1 MPLHRLIMSIAAGAF
16 AHEAAA
22 ASLDTA
28 NLRGSQVYETT
39 GPTYRAQRVAAP
51 AYPTSAPAS
60 SYPVNE
66 TDPVPVYVP
75 PGVAARGAPIVKAP
89 PYVSWS
95 WTGAYAGF
103 HVGGTLGVSK
113 FDDPFGGSIF
123 GDNVRTP
130 GFFAGGQIGFNWQPP
145 GSVLVLGAEAD
156 FSRMDSDGTNTCLA
170 YSGFYVSSNCHSAP
184 TGLGTLAGRLGYA
197 TGRSGH
203 SLIYVKGGAAW
214 VQNHVDINVNN
225 LYFGFIPQ
233 PDPTTLNQSQWGGTV
248 GAGFEQAVTPAFSL
262 KLEYQYL
269 AFPRATAATGS
280 SILFPPLSFPAG
292 STTGMTEQFHVVK
305 LGLNYKAGVDPK
317 AQWGAAPVAY
327 PAKAL
332 PVWASAPG
340 WQLEGGARYWMTSG
354 RFQWDNAAP
363 LTSPQV
369 LESRLTYAGLAARP
383 GELYARVD
391 TPVGIFVK
399 GNAGVGK
406 VTDGF
411 MNDEDWGIFGAISY
425 SNTLS
430 PGESG
435 HLNYWTADLGYDF
448 LIGPGYKMGAFIGF
462 NAYSQSTSTFGCVQI
477 ANPLFPCLTPG
488 DNRIVGTQATHW
500 DSWRIGFAGET
511 TVFDRMKVSADVAYL
526 PSTSF
531 VGRDDHLLRL
541 TPTWFDQEG
550 KGAGVQIET
559 ILSYL
564 VTDNLNIGVG
574 ARYWAMWTTDGSFT
588 CTGCG
593 GVGVASPPD
602 GGKFSAERYGLF
614 VQAGY
619 KLDTVPQRIY

>member
-1 MPLHRLIMSIAAGAF
+1 MLLHRLIWSIAVVGF

-22 ASLDTA
+22 GSLDA
-28 NLRGSQVYETT
+28 AYLRGSQVYEAA
-39 GPTYRAQRVAAP
+39 GPTYQVQSAAP
-51 AYPTSAPAS
+51 APGS
-60 SYPVNE
+60 SYPVNQIDASPAYAPPS
-66 TDPVPVYVP
+66 TD
-75 PGVAARGAPIVKAP
+75 VAGTPIVK
-89 PYVSWS
+89 VSPRVPWS

-103 HVGGTLGVSK
+103 HSGGTLGVSK

-123 GDNVRTP
+123 GDKVRTP
-130 GFFAGGQIGFNWQPP
+130 GFFAGGQIGFNWQAP
-145 GSVLVLGAEAD
+145 GSGLVLGAEAD

-184 TGLGTLAGRLGYA
+184 TGLATLAGRLGFA

-203 SLIYVKGGAAW
+203 SLIYLKGGAAW

-225 LYFGFIPQ
+225 LYFGTIPQ
-233 PDPTTLNQSQWGGTV
+233 PGPTTLNQSQWGGAV
-248 GAGFEQAVTPAFSL
+248 GAGVEQAVTPAFSL

-269 AFPRATAATGS
+269 AFPRATVATGA
-280 SILFPPLSFPAG
+280 SIVFPPLSFPAG
-292 STTGMTEQFHVVK
+292 STTGMTEQFHLVK

-317 AQWGAAPVAY
+317 AQWGAEPVGDQLKGL
-327 PAKAL
+327 PAQA
-332 PVWASAPG
+332 WAPG
-340 WQLEGGARYWMTSG
+340 WQIEGGARYWMSSG

-363 LTSPQV
+363 FTSSQV
-369 LESRLTYAGLAARP
+369 LESRLTYDGLTARP

-391 TPVGIFVK
+391 TPIGIFVK
-399 GNAGVGK
+399 GNAGLGK
-406 VTDGF
+406 VTNGF
-411 MNDEDWGIFGAISY
+411 MNDEDWGIFGFISY

-430 PGESG
+430 PSETG
-435 HLNYWTADLGYDF
+435 HLNYWTADVGYDF

-462 NAYSQSTSTFGCVQI
+462 NSYDQNTSTFGCVQI
-477 ANPLFPCLTPG
+477 ANALFPCLASG
-488 DNRIVGTQATHW
+488 DNQIVGTQATHW

-511 TVFDRMKVSADVAYL
+511 TVFDRMKVGADVAYL

-593 GVGVASPPD
+593 GVGSISPPD
-602 GGKFSAERYGLF
+602 AGKFSTERYGLF

-619 KLDTVPQRIY
+619 KFGTVPQRFN